1 MQRAKLVENLT
12 IIGALALFVVIGFWS
27 WVVLNDLEAPKPA
40 DVTIKVVARQFA
52 WQFVYP
58 DGTVSGE
65 IRVKAGQT
73 VRLELTSED
82 VIHSIYF
89 RDFGL
94 KKDVVPGKTNVL
106 YITPLVPG
114 QYLIQCAE
122 FCGHGHYS
130 MLAWMVV
137 EE

>member
-1 MQRAKLVENLT
+1 MERAKIVENLT
-12 IIGALALFVVIGFWS
+12 IIGALALFIVIGWS
-27 WVVLNDLEAPKPA
+27 SWAVLNDLEAEKPA
-40 DVTIKVVARQFA
+40 DVTIKVIARQFA
-52 WQFVYP
+52 WTFVYP

-65 IRVKAGQT
+65 LRVKAGQT

-114 QYLIQCAE
+114 QYLIQCTE
-122 FCGHGHYS
+122 FCGEGHYS
-130 MLAWMVV
+130 MLAWLVV

>member
-1 MQRAKLVENLT
+1 MDRAKLVENLT
-12 IIGALALFVVIGFWS
+12 IIGAVALFVVIGVAS
-27 WVVLNDLEAPKPA
+27 WIVLADLEAPKPA
-40 DVTIKVVARQFA
+40 DVTVKVIARQFA
-52 WQFVYP
+52 WQFEYP

-65 IRVKAGQT
+65 LRVKAGQT
-73 VRLELTSED
+73 VKLELYSED

-94 KKDVVPGKTNVL
+94 KKDVVPGKVNVL

-114 QYLIQCAE
+114 QYLIQCTE
-122 FCGHGHYS
+122 FCGQGHYS

-137 EE
+137 EQ

>member
-1 MQRAKLVENLT
+1 MDRAKLVENLT
-12 IIGALALFVVIGFWS
+12 IIGAVALFVVIGVAS
-27 WVVLNDLEAPKPA
+27 WIVLAVLEAPKPA
-40 DVTIKVVARQFA
+40 DVTVKVIARQFA
-52 WQFVYP
+52 WQFEYP

-65 IRVKAGQT
+65 LRVKAGQT
-73 VRLELTSED
+73 VKLELYSED

-94 KKDVVPGKTNVL
+94 KKDVVAGKVNVL

-114 QYLIQCAE
+114 QYLIQCTE
-122 FCGHGHYS
+122 FCGQGHYS

-137 EE
+137 EQ

>member
-122 FCGHGHYS
+122 FCGQGHYS

>member
-1 MQRAKLVENLT
+1 MEKSKLVENLT
-12 IIGALALFVVIGFWS
+12 IIGAVILFVVIGYAS

-40 DVTIKVVARQFA
+40 DLTVKVVARQFA
-52 WQFVYP
+52 WQFIYP
-58 DGTVSGE
+58 DGSVSGE
-65 IRVKAGQT
+65 LRVKAGQT

-94 KKDVVPGKTNVL
+94 KKDAVPGKTNVL

-114 QYLIQCAE
+114 QYLIQCTE
-122 FCGHGHYS
+122 FCGQGHYS